1 MYKEIQ
7 VAPHELGP
15 GISGIVKRTLRKQV
29 EGTCQGEDG
38 YLIVVIGFHDEAGKG
53 RISPD
58 NGKIMFRIKYDAILL
73 KPYKGE
79 VLDAE
84 VHAVNAH
91 GFFAHVGPFKHIFVT
106 RYAMPADIQFSADTR
121 RWVSQDGEIE
131 IYKDC
136 GVRLRITGITFKANT
151 IEAVGTIKDHYLGL
165 IMKPGE

>member
-79 VLDAE
+79 VLAAQ

-91 GFFAHVGPFKHIFVT
+91 GFFAHVGPFEHIFVT